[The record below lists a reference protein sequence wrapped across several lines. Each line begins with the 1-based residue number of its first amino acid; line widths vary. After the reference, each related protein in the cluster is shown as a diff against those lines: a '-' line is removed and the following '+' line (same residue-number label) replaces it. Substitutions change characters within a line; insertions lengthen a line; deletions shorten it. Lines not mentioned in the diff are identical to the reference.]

1 MKKLICALLALILM
15 LGAFALC
22 ETQEA
27 EEEAP
32 IPAPDFVFETLEGEE
47 IHFSDLVGKPLLL
60 NIWATWCP
68 PCREELP
75 SFQKAYDKYA
85 EEITFVFV
93 SVDDGKE
100 EVEEFL
106 TENGYT
112 FPVYLDSGSNCLITY
127 GISSIPVTVLV
138 DAEGNILAGQIGAL
152 SEDLVGLCIAILLG
166 DVEV

>member
-1 MKKLICALLALILM
+1 MKKLLSILLALTFM

-32 IPAPDFVFETLEGEE
+32 IPAPDFALTTMEGEE
-47 IHFSDLVGKPLLL
+47 IRFADLVGKPLLL

-75 SFQKAYDKYA
+75 FFQQAFEKYA
-85 EEITFVFV
+85 ENITFVFL
-93 SVDDGKE
+93 SVDDEKE
-100 EVEEFL
+100 EVEEFI

-127 GISSIPVTVLV
+127 GINSIPVTVLV

-152 SEDLVGLCIAILLG
+152 SEDLVGLCMAILLG

>member
-1 MKKLICALLALILM
+1 MKKLLSILLALTFM

-32 IPAPDFVFETLEGEE
+32 IPAPDFALTTMEGEE
-47 IHFSDLVGKPLLL
+47 IRFADLVGKPLLL

-75 SFQKAYDKYA
+75 FFQQAFEKYA
-85 EEITFVFV
+85 ENITFVFL
-93 SVDDGKE
+93 SVDDEKE
-100 EVEEFL
+100 EVEEFI

-112 FPVYLDSGSNCLITY
+112 FPVYLDPAAESLMTY
-127 GISSIPVTVLV
+127 GINSIPVTVLV
-138 DAEGNILAGQIGAL
+138 DAEGNILEGW
-152 SEDLVGLCIAILLG
+152 VGSLPEEMVAQCMEILLG
-166 DVEV
+166 EA